1 MATGVGA
8 IRTPDQRLRVFVSS
22 TLRELEP
29 ERKAARAAI
38 ERLRLAPVMFELG
51 ARPHPPRSLY
61 RAYLDQSDV
70 FVGLYWERYGW
81 VAPGEEVS
89 GLEDEY
95 NLADPAM
102 PKLIYIKASEQRDE
116 RLGRLIDRIRLDD
129 NASYMAFDSDEQ
141 LAELLESDLA
151 TLLAERFD
159 DSRLAHPDTRTA
171 FPAPPVEPAPPVSP
185 GLTDVAAPVAAAQE
199 PAPLHAARPLPQS
212 FAPLVGRAREV
223 ADVVELLRDGS
234 DRVIT
239 LVGPGGV
246 GKSRLALEV
255 LDRAQRD
262 FVDGTYFV
270 PLENVLEPDL
280 LLPTI
285 AYALGVRDTGEVS
298 LEERLAIV
306 LSGKRVLIALD
317 NFEQIIDA
325 APTLVHL
332 YSIAPSVSFLV
343 TSRTVLRV
351 RSERVYELDG
361 LGVADDDASSVD
373 SALRS
378 DAVQLFVARAS
389 AVSPEFRL
397 DHSNAAT
404 VARICTTLQ
413 GLPLALELA
422 AARMRVLTPQGML
435 ERLDKQLPL
444 LVGSARDMPERQR
457 TLRST
462 IEWSTNLL
470 GGAERA
476 LLFDLS
482 VFSLQFTLEAVEALG
497 EQRSWGGAELE
508 GLDALIDSSLVRQH
522 ESGGHPSYSMLVT
535 VREYALEKL
544 RESGDETTMRAA
556 HARYYLA
563 LARRLGPELKGAGQ
577 EDALA
582 RLERERAN
590 LRAAVRDLV
599 YTAQYDDAT
608 EFAWNLLVFWWIGG
622 FFGEVRVWMEEIL
635 DSGAELSE
643 RATNIARFYVLWM
656 RMWQAPT
663 SDVVDGLEEVRE
675 TFERL
680 GDEAGTAVALGCTAM
695 TRAQI
700 QDSDRATAKADLER
714 AIALF
719 QKLGDGWGESVAWV
733 TFGRIDMLE
742 EDDAAALEHYQRGAE
757 VSRRTH
763 DPFAITITEHHMA
776 RLLLF
781 QGRLDEAEPA
791 FADAAYVSAT
801 LGHLEGA
808 AYGIEGLCAIAAA
821 RGNAERA
828 GILAGAAQEL
838 RQKSGMYDAP
848 MFVYHPR
855 YLAPLRE
862 AFPDLMHDAEERGR
876 RMSAAEVMQFALDAE
891 RGAAAAARLSAP

>member
-29 ERKAARAAI
+29 ERRAARTAI

-95 NLADPAM
+95 NLAGPAM

-116 RLGRLIDRIRLDD
+116 RLGQLLDRIRSDD
-129 NASYMAFDSDEQ
+129 NASYMTFDSDEQ

-159 DSRLAHPDTRTA
+159 DSRAAHPD
-171 FPAPPVEPAPPVSP
+171 VSP
-185 GLTDVAAPVAAAQE
+185 ATVGPLAPSAGAAAPAAVPE
-199 PAPLHAARPLPQS
+199 PAPLNAARPLPPS
-212 FAPLVGRAREV
+212 FAPLVGRTREV
-223 ADVVELLRDGS
+223 AEVAGLLRAGT
-234 DRVIT
+234 DRVVT

-255 LDRAQRD
+255 LGRAKHD

-298 LEERLAIV
+298 LEERLAIM
-306 LSGKRVLIALD
+306 LSGKHVLIALD

-325 APTLVHL
+325 APTLVRL

-351 RSERVYELDG
+351 RGERVYELDG
-361 LGVADDDASSVD
+361 LGVADDDSATVD

-397 DHSNAAT
+397 DDSNAAT
-404 VARICTTLQ
+404 VAHICTTLQ
-413 GLPLALELA
+413 GLPLAIELA

-435 ERLDKQLPL
+435 ERLDRQLPL
-444 LVGSARDMPERQR
+444 LVGSTRDMPERQR

-470 GGAERA
+470 GDRERA

-497 EQRSWGGAELE
+497 RERSWGGAELE
-508 GLDALIDSSLVRQH
+508 ALDGLIDNSLVRQH
-522 ESGGHPSYSMLVT
+522 EADGHPSYSMLVT
-535 VREYALEKL
+535 VREYALERLK
-544 RESGDETTMRAA
+544 ESGDEPTMREA

-577 EDALA
+577 VDALA

-590 LRAAVRDLV
+590 LRASVRHLV
-599 YTAQYDDAT
+599 YTGEYDDAT

-635 DSGAELSE
+635 DSGAELSG
-643 RATNIARFYVLWM
+643 RAANIARFYVLWM

-663 SDVVDGLEEVRE
+663 SDIVDGFEEVRAV
-675 TFERL
+675 FERL
-680 GDEAGTAVALGCTAM
+680 GDEGGTAVALGCTAM

-700 QDSDRATAKADLER
+700 PDADRATAKTDLER

-742 EDDAAALEHYQRGAE
+742 GDDDAALQHYQRGSE
-757 VSRRTH
+757 VSQRTH

-781 QGRLDEAEPA
+781 QDRLDEAEPA

-801 LGHLEGA
+801 LGHLEGT

-821 RGNAERA
+821 RGKAERA
-828 GILAGAAQEL
+828 GILAGAAQEM

-876 RMSAAEVMQFALDAE
+876 RMSAAEVMRFAIDPE
-891 RGAAAAARLSAP
+891 RGAAAAAALSAK